1 MINNDMQGTVQP
13 RKNFDFD
20 SIDFDNINFESNDV
34 EEEKKDDPAE
44 PATTSSAVSLTKPDI
59 PNINYRPETEQALID
74 YVMHQNSK
82 IEVATICV
90 KWEIGRSINSFYQ
103 GKYGSHE
110 LEKIA
115 SATGIGR
122 DNLNKMIRF
131 AEQYTHEQL
140 KTLIEGEYSLSWNG
154 ISQNLSIKPEKLIEV
169 YEASSSISEFHNGI
183 MKFKNPME
191 VRGKSKKPKN
201 DDRKTMDVEQPGQSN
216 EDSPEI
222 AVTAIPEVVDVM
234 KADELQQICEEYEK
248 KIEILK
254 AENEQL
260 KNDISM
266 LNKRISDIRTTM
278 DEDVRCLDNQDKIIE
293 AYRDKFR
300 QLRSMIE
307 NETDLTERM
316 IMDLLVDVE

>member
-20 SIDFDNINFESNDV
+20 SIDFDSINFESNDV

-59 PNINYRPETEQALID
+59 PNIQYRPETEQALIN
-74 YVMHQNSK
+74 YVMSQNDK

-103 GKYGSHE
+103 GKYASHE

-115 SATGIGR
+115 RATGIGR

-140 KTLIEGEYSLSWNG
+140 ITLIDGEYSLSWNG

-191 VRGKSKKPKN
+191 ARGKSKKLKN
-201 DDRKTMDVEQPGQSN
+201 DDKKTTDVEQPY
-216 EDSPEI
+216 EASPEI
-222 AVTAIPEVVDVM
+222 AVTAIPEVVDVI

-266 LNKRISDIRTTM
+266 LNKQISDIRTAM
-278 DEDVRCLDNQDKIIE
+278 DEDVRGLDNQDKIIE
-293 AYRDKFR
+293 AYRDKYR

>member
-13 RKNFDFD
+13 RKYFDFD
-20 SIDFDNINFESNDV
+20 SIDFEPNDV
-34 EEEKKDDPAE
+34 AEEKKDDLFSSKDDPAE
-44 PATTSSAVSLTKPDI
+44 LATTSSNVSLIKAPDI
-59 PNINYRPETEQALID
+59 PDINYQPETEQALID
-74 YVMHQNSK
+74 YVIHQNDK

-90 KWEIGRSINSFYQ
+90 KWEIGRSIKSFYQ
-103 GKYGSHE
+103 GKYASHE

-115 SATGIGR
+115 RETGIGR

-140 KTLIEGEYSLSWNG
+140 ITLIDGKYSLSWNG

-201 DDRKTMDVEQPGQSN
+201 DDRKTIDVEQPYEAST
-216 EDSPEI
+216 EI
-222 AVTAIPEVVDVM
+222 AVTAIPEVVDVI

-266 LNKRISDIRTTM
+266 LNKQISDIRTAM
-278 DEDVRCLDNQDKIIE
+278 DEDVRGLDNQDKIIE

>member
-1 MINNDMQGTVQP
+1 MTNNDMQGTVQP

-20 SIDFDNINFESNDV
+20 SIDFDSINFESNDV

-44 PATTSSAVSLTKPDI
+44 PVTTSSVVSLTKPDI
-59 PNINYRPETEQALID
+59 PDIQYQPETEQALID

-115 SATGIGR
+115 RATGIGR

-140 KTLIEGEYSLSWNG
+140 ITLINGEYSLSWNG

-201 DDRKTMDVEQPGQSN
+201 DDRKTMDVEQPYEAST
-216 EDSPEI
+216 ETT
-222 AVTAIPEVVDVM
+222 VTAIPEVVDVM
-234 KADELQQICEEYEK
+234 KPDVLRQKCEEYEK
-248 KIEILK
+248 KIETLK
-254 AENEQL
+254 VENEQL

-266 LNKRISDIRTTM
+266 LNEKIRNICTMM
-278 DEDVRCLDNQDKIIE
+278 DEDIRCLDDQDKIIE
-293 AYRDKFR
+293 AYKDRFK
-300 QLRSMIE
+300 QLRFMLE
-307 NETDLTERM
+307 NKTDLTERM